1 MNRDGLIDRY
11 RTGMD
16 DLADALGDIDDQ
28 ELDRPQE
35 GGEWTARQVVHHL
48 ADGEAMSYT
57 RLCRLV
63 ADDPVV
69 IQGYDE
75 PRFAERLHYGRP
87 IDSSLAIVAAVR
99 AGALSLMATMTD
111 ADWAKTGMHSEHSE
125 YSTEMWLR
133 IYSEHVHE
141 HADQIRRAR
150 GLAGAAN

>member
-11 RTGMD
+11 QTGMD
-16 DLADALGDIDDQ
+16 DLAGALNGINDE

-35 GGEWTARQVVHHL
+35 EGEWTVRQIVHHL

-63 ADDPVV
+63 ADDTPV

-87 IDSSLAIVAAVR
+87 IDSSLAIVRAVR
-99 AGALSLMATMTD
+99 SGALALMAAMTD
-111 ADWAKTGMHSEHSE
+111 ADWAKTGTHSEHSE
-125 YSTEMWLR
+125 YSTGLWLR

-150 GLAGAAN
+150 GRTASH